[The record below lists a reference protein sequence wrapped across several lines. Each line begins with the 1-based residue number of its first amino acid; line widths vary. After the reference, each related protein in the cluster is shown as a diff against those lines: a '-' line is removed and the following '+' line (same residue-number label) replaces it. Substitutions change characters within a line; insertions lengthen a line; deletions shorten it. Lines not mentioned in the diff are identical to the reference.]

1 MSERKEIER
10 RVVQPSEFHDTLAE
24 VETAI
29 KGVDTDFVRISIE
42 PVTAE
47 KHNANKALV
56 EAVRETDVCLGC
68 GEPIDEGGFCGLS
81 CLKSLNSGDS
91 A

>member
-1 MSERKEIER
+1 MSDRQEIER

-29 KGVDTDFVRISIE
+29 KAVDTDFVRITVA

-47 KHNANKALV
+47 KHKANEAFV
-56 EAVRETDVCLGC
+56 NAVRETDVCLGC
-68 GEPIDEGGFCGLS
+68 GEPIDEGGFCGIK
-81 CLKSLNSGDS
+81 CLTEGQP
-91 A
+91 